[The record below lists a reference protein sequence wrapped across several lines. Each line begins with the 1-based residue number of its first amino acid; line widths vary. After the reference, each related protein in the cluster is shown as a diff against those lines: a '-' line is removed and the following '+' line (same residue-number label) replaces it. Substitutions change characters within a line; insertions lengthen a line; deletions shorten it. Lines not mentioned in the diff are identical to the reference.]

1 MSFASPK
8 LFINSSDRW
17 WTLEARKDGELV
29 SGKIRLILHFRKV
42 CLLAACVACAITDRV
57 CVCVVCACVAW
68 CRIVCVRACVRTQ
81 HMDRDEEL
89 ELELQKVRSAIR
101 EEMVTRQKTSGPG
114 GLWAGRPQN
123 QKDDGA
129 GGAAAAPKDQVEKL
143 VRTLNERRQ
152 KLEKEVVDRNRER
165 GEPSS
170 TTSSSSS
177 SLSSS
182 SGPPSSSSSLSA
194 SLDSSNDK
202 GRTDSLS

>member
-1 MSFASPK
+1 
-8 LFINSSDRW
+8 
-17 WTLEARKDGELV
+17 
-29 SGKIRLILHFRKV
+29 
-42 CLLAACVACAITDRV
+42 
-57 CVCVVCACVAW
+57 
-68 CRIVCVRACVRTQ
+68 
-81 HMDRDEEL
+81 MDRDEEL

-101 EEMVTRQKTSGPG
+101 EEMVTLQKTSGPG

-129 GGAAAAPKDQVEKL
+129 GGAAAAAPKDQVEKL

-165 GEPSS
+165 GETSS
-170 TTSSSSS
+170 LATSSSSSSS

-182 SGPPSSSSSLSA
+182 SGPSSSSSSSSA

>member
-1 MSFASPK
+1 MPRVPH
-8 LFINSSDRW
+8 LI
-17 WTLEARKDGELV
+17 V
-29 SGKIRLILHFRKV
+29 S
-42 CLLAACVACAITDRV
+42 CVRV
-57 CVCVVCACVAW
+57 VW
-68 CRIVCVRACVRTQ
+68 VCVRACVRVRARVRTQ

-101 EEMVTRQKTSGPG
+101 EEMVTLQKTSGPG

-170 TTSSSSS
+170 TTTSSS

-182 SGPPSSSSSLSA
+182 SGASSSSSSSLSA